1 MAQARFYSST
11 ARKTTLTDP
20 VNAVDIELTVASFS
34 GFPPNFPFTI
44 IIDRDTIDEEVAEC
58 TGVSGSTLT
67 VTRGVD
73 GTTAVSHAVGA
84 QVEHGVSARDFR
96 ESRQHEG
103 NTENVHGLGFGSQ
116 LVGTLETQT
125 LTNKTL
131 AAPMLIGADANGS
144 GIHNVADPIGDQ
156 DAVTRKWAETAGSSF
171 VAQAAAHAAD
181 STSSAGG
188 SAASATQSADSAANS
203 AASASAASGS
213 ESAAAASK
221 AAAAAS
227 QAAALASEQAAALS
241 ESNTAGLVSAAAAS
255 AAAALTSE
263 QNAAAS
269 ETDAAAS
276 QVAAANSADAAAA
289 ALDSFDDRYLGS
301 KNNFPT
307 TDNDGNPL
315 LTGALFYLDTD
326 PNPGNVGMYV
336 YDGSSW
342 VKASAVPA
350 DVYTK
355 SEADAK
361 FALETE
367 LVGLELDFIAHDS
380 GVGDTHGVAAGD
392 EIVGGNAVN
401 RIVKL
406 TQAEYDLLTPVATTL
421 YVIVG

>member
-84 QVEHGVSARDFR
+84 QVEHGVSAREFR

-188 SAASATQSADSAANS
+188 SAGAGCSALVGVAKVCVASRDAACS
-203 AASASAASGS
+203 GAAS
-213 ESAAAASK
+213 
-221 AAAAAS
+221 
-227 QAAALASEQAAALS
+227 LS
-241 ESNTAGLVSAAAAS
+241 PS
-255 AAAALTSE
+255 
-263 QNAAAS
+263 
-269 ETDAAAS
+269 
-276 QVAAANSADAAAA
+276 
-289 ALDSFDDRYLGS
+289 
-301 KNNFPT
+301 
-307 TDNDGNPL
+307 
-315 LTGALFYLDTD
+315 
-326 PNPGNVGMYV
+326 
-336 YDGSSW
+336 
-342 VKASAVPA
+342 
-350 DVYTK
+350 
-355 SEADAK
+355 
-361 FALETE
+361 
-367 LVGLELDFIAHDS
+367 
-380 GVGDTHGVAAGD
+380 
-392 EIVGGNAVN
+392 
-401 RIVKL
+401 
-406 TQAEYDLLTPVATTL
+406 
-421 YVIVG
+421 